1 MASQFGKIYSE
12 NEECLYEIYHICK
25 RRQTCMTFD
34 FNRIPWKDVVA
45 MAADVARNGFNV
57 THDFG
62 KYRVIYRTNCL
73 V

>member
-1 MASQFGKIYSE
+1 
-12 NEECLYEIYHICK
+12 
-25 RRQTCMTFD
+25 MTFD

-62 KYRVIYRTNCL
+62 KYRVIYGTNCL